1 MLAVVV
7 VMKEVAVA
15 VAMAIAAVVGHLISS
30 RSRNFKHQDEGDI
43 NKDYGNH
50 KNSNAERSHHCGGS
64 RVSYNG
70 N

>member
-7 VMKEVAVA
+7 VMKEVTVA

-30 RSRNFKHQDEGDI
+30 RSRNFKHQDEGAI

>member
-7 VMKEVAVA
+7 AMKEVAVA

-30 RSRNFKHQDEGDI
+30 RSRNFRHQDDGDI
-43 NKDYGNH
+43 NKDNGNH
-50 KNSNAERSHHCGGS
+50 KNINAERSHHCGGS